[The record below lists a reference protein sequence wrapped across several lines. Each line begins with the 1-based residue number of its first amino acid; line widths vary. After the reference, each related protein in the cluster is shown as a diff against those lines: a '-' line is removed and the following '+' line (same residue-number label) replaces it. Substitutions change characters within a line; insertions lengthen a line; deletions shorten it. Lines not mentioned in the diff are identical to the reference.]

1 MAAAS
6 SEPSAQG
13 PARRLGLLY
22 SAIACLMVFVGAA
35 WWSWRYAPLPDPFE
49 PAEPRTFWQGL
60 TTPIEENAFRRL
72 PVITGDLKGVFAL
85 KGTDHVWAVGDGGLI
100 LHSADGG
107 ESWEQQSDIDW
118 SPTALKE
125 TEPAGRAMLSG

>member
-6 SEPSAQG
+6 SEPSGQ
-13 PARRLGLLY
+13 ARARWLGLL
-22 SAIACLMVFVGAA
+22 AIACLVVFGVAA

-49 PAEPRTFWQGL
+49 PTESRTFGQWL

-72 PVITGDLKGVFAL
+72 PVITGDLHGVFAV

-100 LHSADGG
+100 VHSADGG
-107 ESWEQQSDIDW
+107 ESWEQQADIDW
-118 SPTALKE
+118 SPTAPKRPSLPRR
-125 TEPAGRAMLSG
+125 TMHSA